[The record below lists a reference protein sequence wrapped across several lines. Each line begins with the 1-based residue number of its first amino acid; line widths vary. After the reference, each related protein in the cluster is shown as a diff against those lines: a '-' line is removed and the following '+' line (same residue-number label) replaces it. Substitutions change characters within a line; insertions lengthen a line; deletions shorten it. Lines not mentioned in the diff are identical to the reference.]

1 MKKRFEEHIFQNFGL
16 ENKRILVAVSG
27 GVDSMVLATLFFQT
41 KCDIV
46 LAHCNF
52 QLRGE
57 ESDEDELFVKN
68 FGQKLGVKTIIKR
81 FNTSEFSAKSKLNT
95 QLSARK
101 LRYDWFDK
109 IASEN
114 QCDCI
119 ATAHHADDN
128 LETFIINLSRGCG
141 LDGLLGIPQ
150 KNGKIIRPMLI
161 FSRKEIIDFA
171 KENNISWRE
180 DSTNKTEKYVRNNI
194 RHNIVPILKEIHPSF
209 LSNFQEVQQHLR
221 QSAQFID
228 ENIQKIREEC
238 FEEREYQ
245 TIIQLEPL
253 RKVIDVDFVLHKL
266 FYPYNFKNIRDL
278 KKMLYAES
286 GKQLFSPTHHLVS
299 GRDYLIL
306 IKNADEIPEI
316 DNEGIQILIQEKHFL
331 TKRDV
336 NIDVSDMRSFLSLKF
351 TVQERD
357 ISHFFDIESAKD
369 ENDDVEYIDYDK
381 LHFPLMLRHKK
392 EGDFFFPM
400 GMYQKK
406 KLSKFFIDEKYSLF
420 DKKQQW
426 LLCSGNDIVWVIG
439 KRLDNRFRVR
449 KETKKIL
456 KIEKI

>member
-81 FNTSEFSAKSKLNT
+81 FNTSEFSAKNKLNT

-171 KENNISWRE
+171 KENNIS
-180 DSTNKTEKYVRNNI
+180 
-194 RHNIVPILKEIHPSF
+194 
-209 LSNFQEVQQHLR
+209 
-221 QSAQFID
+221 
-228 ENIQKIREEC
+228 
-238 FEEREYQ
+238 
-245 TIIQLEPL
+245 
-253 RKVIDVDFVLHKL
+253 
-266 FYPYNFKNIRDL
+266 
-278 KKMLYAES
+278 
-286 GKQLFSPTHHLVS
+286 
-299 GRDYLIL
+299 
-306 IKNADEIPEI
+306 
-316 DNEGIQILIQEKHFL
+316 
-331 TKRDV
+331 
-336 NIDVSDMRSFLSLKF
+336 
-351 TVQERD
+351 
-357 ISHFFDIESAKD
+357 
-369 ENDDVEYIDYDK
+369 
-381 LHFPLMLRHKK
+381 
-392 EGDFFFPM
+392 
-400 GMYQKK
+400 
-406 KLSKFFIDEKYSLF
+406 
-420 DKKQQW
+420 
-426 LLCSGNDIVWVIG
+426 
-439 KRLDNRFRVR
+439 
-449 KETKKIL
+449 
-456 KIEKI
+456 

>member
-1 MKKRFEEHIFQNFGL
+1 M
-16 ENKRILVAVSG
+16 
-27 GVDSMVLATLFFQT
+27 
-41 KCDIV
+41 
-46 LAHCNF
+46 
-52 QLRGE
+52 
-57 ESDEDELFVKN
+57 
-68 FGQKLGVKTIIKR
+68 
-81 FNTSEFSAKSKLNT
+81 
-95 QLSARK
+95 
-101 LRYDWFDK
+101 
-109 IASEN
+109 
-114 QCDCI
+114 
-119 ATAHHADDN
+119 
-128 LETFIINLSRGCG
+128 
-141 LDGLLGIPQ
+141 
-150 KNGKIIRPMLI
+150 
-161 FSRKEIIDFA
+161 
-171 KENNISWRE
+171 
-180 DSTNKTEKYVRNNI
+180 
-194 RHNIVPILKEIHPSF
+194 
-209 LSNFQEVQQHLR
+209 
-221 QSAQFID
+221 
-228 ENIQKIREEC
+228 
-238 FEEREYQ
+238 
-245 TIIQLEPL
+245 
-253 RKVIDVDFVLHKL
+253 
-266 FYPYNFKNIRDL
+266 
-278 KKMLYAES
+278 
-286 GKQLFSPTHHLVS
+286 
-299 GRDYLIL
+299 

-400 GMYQKK
+400 GLYQKK